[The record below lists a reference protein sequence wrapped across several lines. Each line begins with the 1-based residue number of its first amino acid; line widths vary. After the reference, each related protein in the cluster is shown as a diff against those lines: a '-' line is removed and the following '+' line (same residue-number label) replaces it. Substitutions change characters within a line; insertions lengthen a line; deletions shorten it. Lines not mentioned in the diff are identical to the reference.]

1 MGEELIRVKNS
12 SFSKYEELLL
22 KRDEVKKAAFHYQQ
36 EYVRT
41 FGELILKVFEKKL
54 DCIKKKKTIE
64 FCQTFVNRGKSI
76 DQEALQKY
84 LAIEL
89 AEYQKQL
96 DAMVE
101 ENENAKGF
109 HEITQVE
116 IAQIKKIYR
125 RLVKRVHP
133 DINPVMDESE
143 ELKELWQ
150 RLKIAYECNNLK
162 EMQETEVLINAV
174 IKKLNV
180 GDLEL
185 EIPDIEEKIAE
196 LLKEIEDI
204 KSKDPY
210 QYRYLLDDKEAV
222 EDKKKALADE
232 LKEYEEYSAKLE
244 AVLDELMMKGASFT
258 FVIK

>member
-1 MGEELIRVKNS
+1 
-12 SFSKYEELLL
+12 
-22 KRDEVKKAAFHYQQ
+22 
-36 EYVRT
+36 
-41 FGELILKVFEKKL
+41 
-54 DCIKKKKTIE
+54 
-64 FCQTFVNRGKSI
+64 
-76 DQEALQKY
+76 
-84 LAIEL
+84 
-89 AEYQKQL
+89 
-96 DAMVE
+96 
-101 ENENAKGF
+101 
-109 HEITQVE
+109 
-116 IAQIKKIYR
+116 
-125 RLVKRVHP
+125 
-133 DINPVMDESE
+133 MDESE